1 MGIKLQGYI
10 IKLHYKKTYYIIKK
24 IVKKLFDLKYNMSL
38 FLNITW
44 EVALN

>member
-1 MGIKLQGYI
+1 MGIKLQG
-10 IKLHYKKTYYIIKK
+10 KYIIKK